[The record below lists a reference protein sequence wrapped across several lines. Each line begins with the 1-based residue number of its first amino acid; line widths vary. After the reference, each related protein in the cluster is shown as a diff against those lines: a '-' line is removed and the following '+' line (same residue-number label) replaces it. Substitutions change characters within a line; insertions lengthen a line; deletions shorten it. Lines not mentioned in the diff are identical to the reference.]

1 LLLTRWWWPAGAPIA
16 RYDFLFLAA
25 LLTQAILLLTR
36 MKTVREGQIIFIF
49 HAICT
54 LMELFKTDIGSCSY
68 PEPSLFRLGRVPLFS
83 GFMYASRGAP

>member
-1 LLLTRWWWPAGAPIA
+1 
-16 RYDFLFLAA
+16 
-25 LLTQAILLLTR
+25 
-36 MKTVREGQIIFIF
+36 VREGQIIFIF